1 MPPRKKVA
9 EVALN
14 EVTASLA
21 GTPTSA
27 TPCKVAPIVKK
38 STSTLA
44 DGNHAFP
51 PFYAC
56 YLLRSKAVENSQR
69 TYVGSTNDA
78 PRRLRQHNGEL
89 TAGAVRTRHGR
100 PWEMQMI
107 VYGFPS
113 KLAALQVSFIHV
125 VFLVNAKRKS
135 ELIGRSLTMTTTT
148 TPVRMGMAKTAY

>member
-1 MPPRKKVA
+1 MKPRPYNADMPPRKKVA
-9 EVALN
+9 EVALDK
-14 EVTASLA
+14 VTSLTGPSASTSS
-21 GTPTSA
+21 TP
-27 TPCKVAPIVKK
+27 PHIGPVKK

-51 PFYAC
+51 QFYAC
-56 YLLRSKAVENSQR
+56 YLLRSKATQKSNR

-89 TAGAVRTRHGR
+89 TAGAVRTRQGR

-113 KLAALQVSFIHV
+113 KLAALQVSADQNI
-125 VFLVNAKRKS
+125 LVEIPSR
-135 ELIGRSLTMTTTT
+135 
-148 TPVRMGMAKTAY
+148 V